1 VDTDTTLASDTGPAT
16 GPAPWRLLL
25 RSGRASAT
33 GNRRRR
39 NEDASGAADRV
50 AVVADGMG
58 GHAAGEVAA
67 SIAVAS
73 VLHELRTADRRAIAG
88 IDPIHAAVAA
98 ANDAIRAEARRAG
111 TAGMGATLVGA
122 AVVRAG
128 GSERAHETVA
138 VFHVGDSRCYRL
150 HDGVLRL
157 VTRDHSLVQ
166 QLVDAGRLAATD
178 AAAHPM
184 ANVVT
189 RALGP
194 DPVVA
199 TDVALLGAAPGR
211 LLLCS
216 DGLSDEIPAR
226 TIGRVLA
233 GIADPQAA
241 AERLVELV
249 LAGAARDNVT
259 ALVVD
264 TVRCAAGRTVL
275 DTIARLDHDG
285 AARPSTPCCA

>member
-1 VDTDTTLASDTGPAT
+1 MDTDASPEPGPTTSPA
-16 GPAPWRLLL
+16 AWRLDL
-25 RSGRASAT
+25 RSGTASAT
-33 GNRRRR
+33 GDRRHH
-39 NEDASGAADRV
+39 NEDAAGSGDRA

-67 SIAVAS
+67 SIAVAT
-73 VLHELRTADRRAIAG
+73 VLHELRAADRRAIAG
-88 IDPIHAAVAA
+88 VDPIHAAVAA
-98 ANDAIRAEARRAG
+98 ANDAIRDEARRAG
-111 TAGMGATLVGA
+111 TDGMGATLVGA

-128 GSERAHETVA
+128 GSETGHETVA

-150 HDGVLRL
+150 HDGALQL

-166 QLVDAGRLAATD
+166 QLVDAGRLAAAD

-194 DPVVA
+194 DPHVAPDVV
-199 TDVALLGAAPGR
+199 LLGACPGR

-249 LAGAARDNVT
+249 LAGTARDNVT

-264 TVRCAAGRTVL
+264 TVRHPAGRIVL
-275 DTIARLDHDG
+275 DTTARLDHDG
-285 AARPSTPCCA
+285 AATPSTPCCA